1 MTGEVELLSQGAE
14 PRRAPTELTRATR
27 AVVVLALAGA
37 LAGSY
42 LLWGRHSRPASSASS
57 PTSPTT
63 QASRGQTFAPPPP
76 LAPRLH
82 QVRVS
87 TTQQSAQVT
96 SPGHVELDLDL
107 VNDGGFPLSLLA
119 VDVPQAGVKTV
130 VATRGPVTYREIA
143 ELRPG
148 AATAITLQ
156 LRLLCPQSTS
166 GPAADH
172 LQLTLL
178 DDRGALRDT
187 SVDLRAL
194 PGFWDEVRQLAC
206 SSGGS
211 SLVVDAVPTSVR
223 WEDGTNGPLTG

>member
-1 MTGEVELLSQGAE
+1 MTSEVELLSQGAE
-14 PRRAPTELTRATR
+14 LRRAPTELSRATR

-42 LLWGRHSRPASSASS
+42 LLWGRDSRPASSASS
-57 PTSPTT
+57 PTT
-63 QASRGQTFAPPPP
+63 QASSGQTFAPPPP

-166 GPAADH
+166 GLAADH

-194 PGFWDEVRQLAC
+194 PDFWDEVRHSAC

-211 SLVVDAVPTSVR
+211 GLVVDAVPTSVR

>member
-1 MTGEVELLSQGAE
+1 MTDEVELLSQGAE
-14 PRRAPTELTRATR
+14 PRRAPTELARGTR
-27 AVVVLALAGA
+27 AVAGLALVGA

-42 LLWGRHSRPASSASS
+42 LLWGRDSTSGSSASS
-57 PTSPTT
+57 TTT
-63 QASRGQTFAPPPP
+63 QVRTGRTFAPPPP

-96 SPGHVELDLDL
+96 SRGHVELDLDL
-107 VNDGGFPLSLLA
+107 VNDGGFALGLLA

-130 VATRGPVTYREIA
+130 VATRGPVTYRQIA

-148 AATAITLQ
+148 TATAITLQ
-156 LRLLCPQSTS
+156 LRLLCPQSAA

-178 DDRGALRDT
+178 DDRGAMRDT

-194 PGFWDEVRQLAC
+194 PGFWDEVRHSAC

-211 SLVVDAVPTSVR
+211 GVVVDAVPTSVR
-223 WEDGTNGPLTG
+223 WEDGTNGPATS